1 MERICYY
8 TPMGYNTINNS
19 EIWKVKIIM
28 NQVTIYTTPS
38 CGWCTRAK
46 SYLRENQIS
55 FVEKDVSVDRAAA
68 TEMISKSKQMGVPV
82 LDINGSIIIG
92 FDQRGI
98 NSLLGL

>member
-1 MERICYY
+1 
-8 TPMGYNTINNS
+8 
-19 EIWKVKIIM
+19 M

-46 SYLRENQIS
+46 SYLRDNQIS
-55 FVEKDVSVDRAAA
+55 FVEKDVSVDRVAA
-68 TEMISKSKQMGVPV
+68 TEMISKSNQMGVPV

>member
-1 MERICYY
+1 
-8 TPMGYNTINNS
+8 MGYNPINYFD
-19 EIWKVKIIM
+19 IWRVKTRM
-28 NQVTIYTTPS
+28 NKVTIYTTPT

-46 SYLRENQIS
+46 SYLRDNQIS
-55 FVEKDVSVDRAAA
+55 FVEKDVSVDRVAA
-68 TEMISKSKQMGVPV
+68 TEMISKSNQMGVPV

>member
-1 MERICYY
+1 ME
-8 TPMGYNTINNS
+8 G
-19 EIWKVKIIM
+19 EIRM

-46 SYLRENQIS
+46 SYLIDNQIS